1 VARVLLAPPRPI
13 PVTPNVC
20 IIFVHIF
27 DVILGTHFTLGFQM
41 YDPLALGLGLGLGLG
56 VPVLLVILGLVLG
69 YRRLRGNIPQP
80 RQKKQAME
88 PESVVMI

>member
-1 VARVLLAPPRPI
+1 
-13 PVTPNVC
+13 
-20 IIFVHIF
+20 
-27 DVILGTHFTLGFQM
+27 M

-69 YRRLRGNIPQP
+69 YRRLRGNIPPP

>member
-1 VARVLLAPPRPI
+1 
-13 PVTPNVC
+13 
-20 IIFVHIF
+20 
-27 DVILGTHFTLGFQM
+27 M
-41 YDPLALGLGLGLGLG
+41 YNPLALGLGLGLGLG